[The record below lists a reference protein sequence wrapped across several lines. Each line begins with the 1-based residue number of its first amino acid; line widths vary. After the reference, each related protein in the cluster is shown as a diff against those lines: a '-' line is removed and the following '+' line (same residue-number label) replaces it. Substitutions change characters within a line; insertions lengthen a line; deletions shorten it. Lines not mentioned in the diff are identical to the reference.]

1 MVERATSWQCPA
13 CGRQVPIYVETCRCG
28 VLRELAL
35 PGVEFDRGAGGRGSS
50 AGAGGSWAHRL
61 CGYRPGVKATI
72 PLRLFFGVFVV
83 SSLALAGGAV
93 LTALNRSSGG
103 DTRDVTILARL
114 EDYTRAQAPTVSDT
128 IPGFLQLPG
137 DLGWVAHAPDIP
149 VALQGA
155 PPPAEVTDEG
165 RRDLVAFGTITPLPE
180 VELRKGFCTPT
191 LATYVRQ
198 RFPGSYDAFSDADL
212 EKRVLVKYPEYKER
226 RCELPA
232 WIGAGPHEIVKF
244 EPPNGSTDS
253 RSPSLIVWVAALLL
267 FELFGLNVYYRLLVP
282 RFS

>member
-1 MVERATSWQCPA
+1 MEIER
-13 CGRQVPIYVETCRCG
+13 R
-28 VLRELAL
+28 
-35 PGVEFDRGAGGRGSS
+35 
-50 AGAGGSWAHRL
+50 AGAPGARAEASASWAHL
-61 CGYRPGVKATI
+61 IWGYRPGVKATV
-72 PLRLFFGVFVV
+72 PLRLFLGVFVLL
-83 SSLALAGGAV
+83 SLALAGGAV
-93 LTALNRSSGG
+93 LTALNGSAGG
-103 DTRDVTILARL
+103 DTREVTILARL
-114 EDYTRAQAPTVSDT
+114 DDYTRAQAPTVTDT

-137 DLGWVAHAPDIP
+137 ALGWIPPAPDIP
-149 VALQGA
+149 VALQDA
-155 PPPAEVTDEG
+155 PPLAGVMDEG
-165 RRDLVAFGTITPLPE
+165 HRDVVAFGAITPLPE

-244 EPPNGSTDS
+244 DPPTATDN
-253 RSPSLIVWVAALLL
+253 RSPSLLVWVAALLL

>member
-1 MVERATSWQCPA
+1 
-13 CGRQVPIYVETCRCG
+13 
-28 VLRELAL
+28 
-35 PGVEFDRGAGGRGSS
+35 VEFDRGAGARGSRAEAS
-50 AGAGGSWAHRL
+50 ASWAHL
-61 CGYRPGVKATI
+61 ICGYRPGVNATV
-72 PLRLFFGVFVV
+72 PLRIFLGVFLV
-83 SSLALAGGAV
+83 SSLALAGGAA
-93 LTALNRSSGG
+93 LTALNRSAGG
-103 DTRDVTILARL
+103 NTREVRILARL
-114 EDYTRAQAPTVSDT
+114 DDYTRVQAPSVADT

-137 DLGWVAHAPDIP
+137 DLGWVPRAPDIP
-149 VALQGA
+149 VALRDALPQA
-155 PPPAEVTDEG
+155 AVTDEG
-165 RRDLVAFGTITPLPE
+165 RRDVVAFGAITPLPE
-180 VELRKGFCTPT
+180 AELRKGFCTPT

-244 EPPNGSTDS
+244 ESPTATDN